1 MAHKRG
7 DDCKSPRIALFFNN
21 FNLAIHPFCKQFNYK
36 LKFNFK
42 NAKVTNIVG
51 LAKKYSRFNL

>member
-1 MAHKRG
+1 MLYIPSASK
-7 DDCKSPRIALFFNN
+7 FY
-21 FNLAIHPFCKQFNYK
+21 YK

-51 LAKKYSRFNL
+51 LAKKYSLFNL

>member
-1 MAHKRG
+1 MENR
-7 DDCKSPRIALFFNN
+7 PALHCLSINSDLLHILSASNLNN
-21 FNLAIHPFCKQFNYK
+21 K

-51 LAKKYSRFNL
+51 LAKKYSLINL